1 MEKIL
6 NNNRI
11 IKIKKIGL
19 INLNENNENNDLKD
33 LNKNDDK
40 DIITTKVS
48 TPFIDTINNDINS
61 EDNDNDSLISDNKN
75 RILPKFS
82 FMQFFLSNL
91 QCKKCN
97 IRKEQKIL
105 NICNTIIMKYLSV
118 DSILNNQIIMENLF
132 KDYLWNNSSLS
143 VIENN
148 ELILKL
154 KNLIS

>member
-48 TPFIDTINNDINS
+48 TPYIDTINNDINS

-82 FMQFFLSNL
+82 FMQFFLNNL

-105 NICNTIIMKYLSV
+105 NICNIYII
-118 DSILNNQIIMENLF
+118 IIN
-132 KDYLWNNSSLS
+132 K
-143 VIENN
+143 
-148 ELILKL
+148 
-154 KNLIS
+154 